1 MSDQVTKDAL
11 DLYMGGQPHRAFA
24 LLKEH
29 KHMALSDA
37 RELMKEMAESATR
50 PDIPAPVG
58 LDEDVDKAMTFVDTF
73 DEVTATMLR
82 HMRET
87 KQCIALEPMPAK
99 DTLTLSKAIYDALH
113 HMIAHD
119 VNPTRAMLA
128 YIAKIDRNRPNEADI
143 KVMEEVNAH
152 RLRDDLLNLL

>member
-11 DLYMGGQPHRAFA
+11 DLYQNGQQHRAFA

-29 KHMALSDA
+29 KNMPLSDA
-37 RELMKEMAESATR
+37 RELMRDMSEATTR
-50 PDIPAPVG
+50 PSVPAPVG
-58 LDEDVDKAMTFVDTF
+58 MDDDVEKAMTFVDTF
-73 DEVTATMLR
+73 DEVTATMMR
-82 HMRET
+82 HMRDT
-87 KQCIALEPMPAK
+87 RQPIALKPMPAEH
-99 DTLTLSKAIYDALH
+99 TLKLCMAVYDALQ

-128 YIAKIDRNRPNEADI
+128 YIAKVNRSKPDGADV
-143 KVMEEVNAH
+143 KVMEEVNAS